1 MVPVLVWLVLVVPG
15 FKRNSRADTDHII
28 PTAVVRLGQHM
39 QSIFG
44 IIRFIEGVHQ
54 ELRAIDAASHPAG
67 LDKIDDIL
75 LLSGR
80 NQIERQREHIAM

>member
-1 MVPVLVWLVLVVPG
+1 
-15 FKRNSRADTDHII
+15 
-28 PTAVVRLGQHM
+28 M

-67 LDKIDDIL
+67 LDKINDIL